1 MSGQEVIISPTQ
13 VIHTEQHKQDVE
25 SKRRSVEE
33 AQLEMKRRKEE
44 LKVLHERDQQLRE
57 EETLKRKEAMELQI
71 KNKILASNRY
81 LYSIISFKY
90 Y

>member
-13 VIHTEQHKQDVE
+13 VIHTEQHEQDVE

-33 AQLEMKRRKEE
+33 AQLEMKRREE
-44 LKVLHERDQQLRE
+44 EVKALHERDQQLRE
-57 EETLKRKEAMELQI
+57 EETLKRKEDMELQI

-81 LYSIISFKY
+81 LYSIIQFE
-90 Y
+90 

>member
-1 MSGQEVIISPTQ
+1 MSGQEVLISTTQ
-13 VIHTEQHKQDVE
+13 VIHTDQQEQDVE

-33 AQLEMKRRKEE
+33 AQLEMKRREE
-44 LKVLHERDQQLRE
+44 EVRALHERDQQLRE

-81 LYSIISFKY
+81 LYSII
-90 Y
+90 